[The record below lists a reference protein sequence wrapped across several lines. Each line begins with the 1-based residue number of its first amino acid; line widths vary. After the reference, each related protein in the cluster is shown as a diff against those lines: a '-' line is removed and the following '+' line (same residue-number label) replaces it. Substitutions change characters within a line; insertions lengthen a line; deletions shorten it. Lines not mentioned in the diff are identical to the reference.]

1 MKGRVLLEKVE
12 LEAQTAK
19 DMKTTN
25 RVVIWRILVRRAKQI
40 NSAPTYTLD
49 YTLDYPPSGSTE
61 CRSVGM
67 RGGAVP

>member
-1 MKGRVLLEKVE
+1 MLEKVE

-25 RVVIWRILVRRAKQI
+25 RVVIWRIIVRRAKQI

-49 YTLDYPPSGSTE
+49 YTLDYPPNGSTE

-67 RGGAVP
+67 RGRAVP